1 MSRTNV
7 PSAIIYHL
15 LEWLLNAHCGC
26 RKCQRRLLMALMK
39 HIDKE

>member
-7 PSAIIYHL
+7 PSAIIS
-15 LEWLLNAHCGC
+15 LEWLLNAPCGC
-26 RKCQRRLLMALMK
+26 RKCQRRLLTALMK